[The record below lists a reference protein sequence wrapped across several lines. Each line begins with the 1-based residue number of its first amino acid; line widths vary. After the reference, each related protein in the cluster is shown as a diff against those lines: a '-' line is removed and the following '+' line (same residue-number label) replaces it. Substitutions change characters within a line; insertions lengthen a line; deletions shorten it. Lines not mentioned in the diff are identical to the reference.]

1 MSDTLYIQYVACE
14 PQALVR
20 RYTFHVL
27 QSGAARDFS
36 LTIANEAFES
46 HRARY
51 QDGPDICTLRLRREL
66 SDIANPPEG
75 HDFQVSN
82 TELDDYRESHL
93 PKSIQSL
100 YPAKPRKI
108 Q

>member
-1 MSDTLYIQYVACE
+1 MSDTLYIQFVECE

-20 RYTFHVL
+20 QYSFHVL
-27 QSGAARDFS
+27 QSGAARDFT
-36 LTIANEAFES
+36 LTIANEAFVS

-66 SDIANPPEG
+66 SDSTHPPVG
-75 HDFQVSN
+75 THFYVSE
-82 TELDDYRESHL
+82 TELDEYRASHL
-93 PKSIQSL
+93 PKSVQSL
-100 YPAKPRKI
+100 YPAKPRNI

>member
-1 MSDTLYIQYVACE
+1 MSDTLYIQFVECE
-14 PQALVR
+14 PQAQVR

-27 QSGAARDFS
+27 QSGEARDFS
-36 LTIANEAFES
+36 LTISNEAFES

-66 SDIANPPEG
+66 SDCANPPVER
-75 HDFQVSN
+75 DFQVSDS
-82 TELDDYRESHL
+82 ELDDYRESHL

>member
-1 MSDTLYIQYVACE
+1 MSDTLYIQYVECE

-27 QSGAARDFS
+27 QSGAARDFT
-36 LTIANEAFES
+36 LAIPNEAFVS

-66 SDIANPPEG
+66 SDCANPPAG
-75 HDFQVSN
+75 RHFDVSE
-82 TELDDYRESHL
+82 TELDDHRETHL
-93 PKSIQSL
+93 PKSVQSL
-100 YPAKPRKI
+100 YPAKPRNI

>member
-1 MSDTLYIQYVACE
+1 MSDTLYIQFVACE
-14 PQALVR
+14 SQAMVR

-27 QSGAARDFS
+27 QSGEARDFS
-36 LTIANEAFES
+36 LTITNEAFVS

-51 QDGPDICTLRLRREL
+51 QDGPDICTRRLRREL
-66 SDIANPPEG
+66 SDCANPPAG
-75 HDFQVSN
+75 RHFRVSDS
-82 TELDDYRESHL
+82 ELDDYRESHL
-93 PKSIQSL
+93 PKSVQSL